1 MDNAS
6 RKPIPGADAEALL
19 SGRSPINF
27 STMLDFRSGPTS
39 HPQSFEMGNCKN
51 PAMSLNEGFPILG
64 LLTFKVAN
72 WDSNQLLRSCGSFC
86 VKATRRICTYLFTT
100 AGSTPEEA
108 DADSVT
114 CPISLMSF
122 STRFSTDISLLS
134 LTPRFKYLQQSITE
148 GLPRWEVLWFMESI
162 SAFNH
167 DSRVSGCC
175 RRSSA
180 RTWLIYLEHRPELP
194 AEADA
199 ESTPCPISLM
209 NVSTRFIF
217 NVFSVSLPFFSETAM
232 FKYLHTSLAE
242 GLPSW
247 ELPSCKV
254 SISAFNHASRAWGR
268 WRCRSARTWLIYL
281 EIIDDPAEAAEAEEA
296 MASKENRMH
305 TKINTWISPK
315 RCWVSLTMS
324 CTS

>member
-1 MDNAS
+1 MAAT
-6 RKPIPGADAEALL
+6 IWELDAGYPE
-19 SGRSPINF
+19 SIKDSWIKDMFDVIVDMSSVGRTFTPDIFVHQCCQRSLHIFFVMRCIKDSWIKEMFDVIVDMSMRRENF
-27 STMLDFRSGPTS
+27 YTRFFFLHHQHT
-39 HPQSFEMGNCKN
+39 N
-51 PAMSLNEGFPILG
+51 P
-64 LLTFKVAN
+64 
-72 WDSNQLLRSCGSFC
+72 
-86 VKATRRICTYLFTT
+86 
-100 AGSTPEEA
+100 TPEEA

-122 STRFSTDISLLS
+122 STRFFTDISLSS
-134 LTPRFKYLQQSITE
+134 LTPRFKYLQQSLTE

-162 SAFNH
+162 SPSNH

-199 ESTPCPISLM
+199 ESTSCPISLM
-209 NVSTRFIF
+209 NFSTRFIF

-232 FKYLHTSLAE
+232 FKCLHTSLAE

-254 SISAFNHASRAWGR
+254 SISAFNHASRASER
-268 WRCRSARTWLIYL
+268 WRCSSARTWLIYL

-296 MASKENRMH
+296 MASKENRIH
-305 TKINTWISPK
+305 TKTSTWISPK
-315 RCWVSLTMS
+315 RWWVSLTMS
-324 CTS
+324 CRS